1 MTNSFLNF
9 IIDLLKNSNKIL
21 KRRANDIGTDERKGD
36 DSERRTAV
44 SMTVIIRIIPETKDK
59 NYIYDSQRRK

>member
-21 KRRANDIGTDERKGD
+21 KRRANDVGTDERKGD
-36 DSERRTAV
+36 DSANSRF
-44 SMTVIIRIIPETKDK
+44 
-59 NYIYDSQRRK
+59 YDCNNPYHS